1 MSKKTTRRLSVC
13 PDTQH
18 RIREFCRGAGITY
31 DMAIHYLLDAIG
43 QGREDI
49 EAGMNLRNDIDAWE
63 RQNEKEA

>member
-1 MSKKTTRRLSVC
+1 
-13 PDTQH
+13 
-18 RIREFCRGAGITY
+18 
-31 DMAIHYLLDAIG
+31 MAIHYLLDAIG